1 MLVTNE
7 FAYQYTLDRITPLV
21 ENTGKNYN
29 VLNVRFNAMG
39 KEAVR
44 NQLHI
49 FLDDVTEYA
58 IEEMKPLNIIGLG
71 FLPGNRFW
79 KYVLSPLIKKEIN
92 VIKISLQNEFN
103 LIVNLAEEM
112 TEEEDPDA
120 SKYRDRFLA
129 SDFFFQNYHG
139 DREGEFEEVMMTRL
153 EEVARDMAPIIEA
166 DKEDFWASI
175 ADAYEK
181 HEAEEILAYHFSFT
195 EKQVVNEFDDGI
207 SLKFQ
212 LAGPIR
218 FDYTNEAMRV
228 LPNAEGY
235 LREQM
240 MSKLDEVYEK
250 ESGPQ
255 QLREENEELK
265 QRVEELK
272 QENES
277 LREKLEEAGTE
288 SDSGED
294 TNQGDGEVDEGEK
307 KNREGDKE
315 GQEKTGETEEQAEPQ
330 PED

>member
-1 MLVTNE
+1 
-7 FAYQYTLDRITPLV
+7 
-21 ENTGKNYN
+21 
-29 VLNVRFNAMG
+29 MG

-71 FLPGNRFW
+71 FLPGNSFW
-79 KYVLSPLIKKEIN
+79 KYVLSSLIKKEIN

-112 TEEEDPDA
+112 AEGQDPDPD
-120 SKYRDRFLA
+120 KYRDRFLA

-139 DREGEFEEVMMTRL
+139 DRKGEFEEVMMNRL

-228 LPNAEGY
+228 LPKAEGY

-240 MSKLDEVYEK
+240 MKKLDDVYGK
-250 ESGPQ
+250 ESVTQ
-255 QLREENEELK
+255 ELREENEELK
-265 QRVEELK
+265 ERIEELK
-272 QENES
+272 EENES
-277 LREKLEEAGTE
+277 LREELEKEGTEADSTEDGEKGEAGEVGSETGQK
-288 SDSGED
+288 DGGEK
-294 TNQGDGEVDEGEK
+294 EEGEA
-307 KNREGDKE
+307 
-315 GQEKTGETEEQAEPQ
+315 QAE
-330 PED
+330 D